1 MPPLS
6 ILIWLPA
13 LCGVLG
19 AIVPPWQRRSATGR
33 VDGAASSVARQ
44 TRPARPARLEHSGA
58 SRCSARSPRW
68 AWRSATSP
76 TTTAAA
82 RAAARH
88 RRRLDLHARHPLQAR
103 RQRAERVPVGL
114 TTLLF
119 AAATL
124 AANLRSW
131 ERPKLFYFHF
141 MLAESAVLGA
151 FLAQDLA
158 LFVAFFDLMLI
169 PFYFLIGGWGREPDR
184 VKATIKLVIYTLVG
198 SLLMLAAA
206 IATGVLAAQQG
217 GGHITFVLSSLQA
230 LPLSKGSQE
239 WIFLFFAAAFLVKMP
254 AFPLHGW
261 MPDGY
266 RAMPIEVLM
275 VFSGVLS
282 KVGAYGFLAIVL
294 PLFPQAAAHFQML
307 MLLIA
312 LASILYGSVLAFTQ
326 TDARLIAGYSSVAQ
340 LGFITLG
347 IFALNPQGAQG
358 ALLQMVNHGLVV
370 APLFFII
377 LLLSQRAGGSE
388 DIREMGGIAFRAPV
402 LASLFLIVALAT
414 LAMPGSSNFVG
425 EFLIL
430 LGVFKAKL
438 AIAII
443 AFSGVVMA
451 SVYALRL
458 FIRAMH
464 NRVGPKVESRE
475 ISIRDGARARA
486 AGRGDPVPRALPP
499 VRAAPQRRLGEDAPW
514 PGAGARGAHPHAEL
528 HHSRRR
534 GDTRRDAHRPSRER
548 SAMNPRSPPPHL
560 KGPHVDFAGLSPLI
574 ALLGGAVIVLLVGLL
589 GSHWVR
595 AQAGAGAQPGRA
607 RRRAG
612 PDDLAVGRRRSRS
625 SPGRCGSTTCRS
637 LLNIILIAGGAATV
651 LLAWRSRAAR
661 EAAHGEFHALLLTSI
676 GGHVPA
682 GERAEHGLA
691 VPRPGAPVDP
701 AVRAVRDAKCA
712 AEHSLESGLKYLIIG
727 SVGSATLLYG
737 LALIY
742 GATGAT
748 DFSAIAAALS
758 SGSLATDPL
767 TLTGIAL
774 CVAGLCF
781 KASVAPFHQW
791 TPDVYEGA
799 PTPVT
804 AFMAVATKVAALGV
818 FLRFFDVA
826 LIERPGR
833 AGARRWRCSRR
844 SRSSSAT
851 SARSG
856 SPR

>member
-13 LCGVLG
+13 LCGLLG
-19 AIVPPWQRRSATGR
+19 AIVPSLMGRTRATAPST
-33 VDGAASSVARQ
+33 GAVATAEGPDEPVAS
-44 TRPARPARLEHSGA
+44 
-58 SRCSARSPRW
+58 
-68 AWRSATSP
+68 
-76 TTTAAA
+76 TAAA
-82 RAAARH
+82 WSTPGILALIGSVVALGLSIGYIADFH
-88 RRRLDLHARHPLQAR
+88 SGGPALQH
-103 RQRAERVPVGL
+103 VTDVVWISTLGIHYKLGVSGLNVFLIGL

-119 AAATL
+119 AAAVL

-206 IATGVLAAQQG
+206 IATGVLASEQG
-217 GGHITFVLSSLQA
+217 GGHITFVLTSLQA

-294 PLFPQAAAHFQML
+294 PLFPQAAAHFQVL

-312 LASILYGSVLAFTQ
+312 LASILYGSVLAFSQ
-326 TDARLIAGYSSVAQ
+326 TDVRLIAGYSSVAQ

-377 LLLSQRAGGSE
+377 LLLSRRAGGSE
-388 DIREMGGIAFRAPV
+388 DVREMGGIAFRAPV

-414 LAMPGSSNFVG
+414 LAIPGSSNFVG

-438 AIAII
+438 AIAVI

-458 FIRAMH
+458 FIGAMH
-464 NRVGPKVESRE
+464 NRVGPKVESRD
-475 ISIRDGARARA
+475 ISIRDGLVL
-486 AGRGDPVPRALPP
+486 VPL
-499 VRAAPQRRLGEDAPW
+499 V
-514 PGAGARGAHPHAEL
+514 
-528 HHSRRR
+528 
-534 GDTRRDAHRPSRER
+534 
-548 SAMNPRSPPPHL
+548 
-560 KGPHVDFAGLSPLI
+560 
-574 ALLGGAVIVLLVGLL
+574 AVILFLALYPQFAL
-589 GSHWVR
+589 HRSEGSVKSAVASAH
-595 AQAGAGAQPGRA
+595 AALEPAPATLAGSLTPSATPG
-607 RRRAG
+607 
-612 PDDLAVGRRRSRS
+612 S
-625 SPGRCGSTTCRS
+625 SE
-637 LLNIILIAGGAATV
+637 GAAQTV
-651 LLAWRSRAAR
+651 NSEASQKSGEPAAR
-661 EAAHGEFHALLLTSI
+661 S
-676 GGHVPA
+676 
-682 GERAEHGLA
+682 
-691 VPRPGAPVDP
+691 
-701 AVRAVRDAKCA
+701 
-712 AEHSLESGLKYLIIG
+712 
-727 SVGSATLLYG
+727 
-737 LALIY
+737 
-742 GATGAT
+742 
-748 DFSAIAAALS
+748 
-758 SGSLATDPL
+758 
-767 TLTGIAL
+767 
-774 CVAGLCF
+774 
-781 KASVAPFHQW
+781 
-791 TPDVYEGA
+791 EGY
-799 PTPVT
+799 V
-804 AFMAVATKVAALGV
+804 K
-818 FLRFFDVA
+818 
-826 LIERPGR
+826 
-833 AGARRWRCSRR
+833 
-844 SRSSSAT
+844 
-851 SARSG
+851 
-856 SPR
+856 

>member
-19 AIVPPWQRRSATGR
+19 AIVPSLLKGSARATEASIDTAATGLASP
-33 VDGAASSVARQ
+33 DEPGTSSGAWTTPGVLALIGSVVALGL
-44 TRPARPARLEHSGA
+44 AIGYIANFHSGGPA
-58 SRCSARSPRW
+58 
-68 AWRSATSP
+68 
-76 TTTAAA
+76 
-82 RAAARH
+82 
-88 RRRLDLHARHPLQAR
+88 LQH
-103 RQRAERVPVGL
+103 VTDVVWISTLGIHYKLGVSGLNVFLIGL

-124 AANLRSW
+124 AANMRSW

-206 IATGVLAAQQG
+206 IATGVLAAEQG
-217 GGHITFVLSSLQA
+217 GGHITFVLSALQA
-230 LPLSKGSQE
+230 MPLSKGSQE

-294 PLFPQAAAHFQML
+294 PLFPQAAAHFQVL

-312 LASILYGSVLAFTQ
+312 LASIIYGSALAFTQ
-326 TDARLIAGYSSVAQ
+326 TDVRLIAGYSSVAQ

-377 LLLSQRAGGSE
+377 LLLSRRAGGSE
-388 DIREMGGIAFRAPV
+388 DVREMGGIAFRAPV

-414 LAMPGSSNFVG
+414 LAIPGSSNFVG

-438 AIAII
+438 AIAVI

-458 FIRAMH
+458 FIGAMH
-464 NRVGPKVESRE
+464 NRVGAKVESRD
-475 ISIRDGARARA
+475 ISLRDGLVL
-486 AGRGDPVPRALPP
+486 VPL
-499 VRAAPQRRLGEDAPW
+499 V
-514 PGAGARGAHPHAEL
+514 
-528 HHSRRR
+528 
-534 GDTRRDAHRPSRER
+534 
-548 SAMNPRSPPPHL
+548 
-560 KGPHVDFAGLSPLI
+560 
-574 ALLGGAVIVLLVGLL
+574 AVILF
-589 GSHWVR
+589 
-595 AQAGAGAQPGRA
+595 
-607 RRRAG
+607 
-612 PDDLAVGRRRSRS
+612 LALYPQFALHRS
-625 SPGRCGSTTCRS
+625 
-637 LLNIILIAGGAATV
+637 
-651 LLAWRSRAAR
+651 
-661 EAAHGEFHALLLTSI
+661 E
-676 GGHVPA
+676 
-682 GERAEHGLA
+682 
-691 VPRPGAPVDP
+691 
-701 AVRAVRDAKCA
+701 
-712 AEHSLESGLKYLIIG
+712 G
-727 SVGSATLLYG
+727 SVKTAVAPAHA
-737 LALIY
+737 AL
-742 GATGAT
+742 TP
-748 DFSAIAAALS
+748 FSAQS
-758 SGSLATDPL
+758 T
-767 TLTGIAL
+767 
-774 CVAGLCF
+774 
-781 KASVAPFHQW
+781 AS
-791 TPDVYEGA
+791 TA
-799 PTPVT
+799 PTVPSVNT
-804 AFMAVATKVAALGV
+804 EGYYHPAST
-818 FLRFFDVA
+818 
-826 LIERPGR
+826 P
-833 AGARRWRCSRR
+833 
-844 SRSSSAT
+844 
-851 SARSG
+851 
-856 SPR
+856 